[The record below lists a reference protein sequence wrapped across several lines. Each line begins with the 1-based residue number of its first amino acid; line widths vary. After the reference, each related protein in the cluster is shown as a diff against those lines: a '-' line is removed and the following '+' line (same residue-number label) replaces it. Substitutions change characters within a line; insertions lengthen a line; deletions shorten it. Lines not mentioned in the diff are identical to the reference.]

1 MSAPLHF
8 ELSTVP
14 AATAVSEAELGLS
27 PPPMLMNNDD
37 LEADETM
44 LRQAIPEGG
53 VPKDVKLEI
62 FIGKEGEHH

>member
-1 MSAPLHF
+1 
-8 ELSTVP
+8 
-14 AATAVSEAELGLS
+14 
-27 PPPMLMNNDD
+27 MLMNKDD

-62 FIGKEGEHH
+62 LIGKEGEHH